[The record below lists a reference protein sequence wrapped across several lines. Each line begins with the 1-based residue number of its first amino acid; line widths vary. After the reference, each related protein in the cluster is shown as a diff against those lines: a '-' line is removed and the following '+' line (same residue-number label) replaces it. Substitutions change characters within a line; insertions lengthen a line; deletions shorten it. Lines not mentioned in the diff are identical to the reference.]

1 MPRIVDHGERRTE
14 LAEAVWRVILRDGVR
29 ATSIRTVAAE
39 AGRSA
44 GSLRHY
50 FATHGELLTFAMG
63 LVEDRVRE
71 RVSRVDINAPPVDV
85 ALRYCVEVLPL
96 DDQRRAEAEVWFALS
111 ASGLSDPRLGEIR
124 DRADQGMYELCR
136 GLLEGMQRS
145 GAYRHGTVDEVE
157 VERLWSLL
165 DGLSLHL
172 LFAPRGVPVVVAED
186 VLRRYFDEVLVTP
199 G

>member
-1 MPRIVDHGERRTE
+1 MPRIVDHDERRTE
-14 LAEAVWRVILRDGVR
+14 LAEAVWRVIVRDGVQ
-29 ATSIRTVAAE
+29 ATSIRTVARE

-50 FATHGELLTFAMG
+50 FATHDKLLVFAMG

-71 RVSRVDINAPPVDV
+71 RVSRIDINGLPVDV

-111 ASGLSDPRLGEIR
+111 ASGLSAPRLGEIR
-124 DRADQGMYELCR
+124 DRADQGMYELCH
-136 GLLEGMQRS
+136 GLLEGMRQS
-145 GAYRHGTVDEVE
+145 GAYRHQRVDEVE

-172 LFAPRGVPVVVAED
+172 LFAPRGVPVVDPEA
-186 VLRRYFDEVLVTP
+186 VLRRYFDEVLVIP